1 MTISISILQHKFSQ
15 INIFLI
21 NIFKK
26 VQDNII
32 LNKTITVKG
41 LYQEL
46 EKFFRELLRNFIIDV
61 DGVEAVAICDRDGF
75 IIALESREE
84 SEESE
89 SDSFIGVIS
98 AAIDSSI
105 DRFKKEFGTSNFLNI
120 TSIGEKKFAFASM
133 GPSSILTT
141 VANPSTT
148 DVELKVYS
156 EHIAGKIEQIIDG
169 NEVDLEIPAV
179 IKSIAKTRGGR
190 LPKGEFSTKLIITGD
205 YQVGKTSLIKRFVEN
220 SFSDNYISTIGV
232 EIHKKV
238 LDIIE
243 GTEITFIIWDIGGQ
257 RQEMTPHR
265 ARFYGG
271 ANAAFITLDRTR
283 PKTLENVRIWFE
295 DIRNTVQQRIPV
307 VIIGNKSDLEELS
320 VSEED
325 IKNVADEYGFHYILT
340 SAKTGANVND
350 AFLYIA
356 FKYLENV
363 F

>member
-1 MTISISILQHKFSQ
+1 MLNVYFMTISISILQHKLNQ
-15 INIFLI
+15 IKIYLI

-32 LNKTITVKG
+32 FKNIITFKG
-41 LYQEL
+41 FYQEL
-46 EKFFRELLRNFIIDV
+46 EKLFRELLRNFMIDV

-75 IIALESREE
+75 IIAFESREE

-89 SDSFIGVIS
+89 SDSFIGYIS

-105 DRFKKEFGTSNFLNI
+105 DRFKKEDGISNFLNI

-133 GPSSILTT
+133 GPRSILTT

-156 EHIAGKIEQIIDG
+156 EHIAGKVEQIING

-220 SFSDNYISTIGV
+220 SFSDEYISTIGV
-232 EIHKKV
+232 EISKKTV
-238 LDIIE
+238 LLSE
-243 GTEITFIIWDIGGQ
+243 KTKLNFILFW
-257 RQEMTPHR
+257 
-265 ARFYGG
+265 RF
-271 ANAAFITLDRTR
+271 
-283 PKTLENVRIWFE
+283 
-295 DIRNTVQQRIPV
+295 
-307 VIIGNKSDLEELS
+307 
-320 VSEED
+320 
-325 IKNVADEYGFHYILT
+325 
-340 SAKTGANVND
+340 
-350 AFLYIA
+350 
-356 FKYLENV
+356 
-363 F
+363 

>member
-1 MTISISILQHKFSQ
+1 M
-15 INIFLI
+15 
-21 NIFKK
+21 
-26 VQDNII
+26 
-32 LNKTITVKG
+32 KG
-41 LYQEL
+41 FYQEL
-46 EKFFRELLRNFIIDV
+46 EKLFRELLRNFIINV

-75 IIALESREE
+75 IIAFESREE

-105 DRFKKEFGTSNFLNI
+105 DRFKKEFGISNFLNI

-133 GPSSILTT
+133 GPNSILTT

-156 EHIAGKIEQIIDG
+156 EHIAGKIEQIIEG
-169 NEVDLEIPAV
+169 NEVSLEIPSS

-190 LPKGEFSTKLIITGD
+190 LPKGDFSTKLIITGD

-220 SFSDNYISTIGV
+220 SFSDEYISTLGV

-238 LDIIE
+238 LDI
-243 GTEITFIIWDIGGQ
+243 TEDTQVNFIIWDIGGQ
-257 RQEMTPHR
+257 KKEMQPFRQ
-265 ARFYGG
+265 RFFSG

-283 PKTLENVRIWFE
+283 PSTLESVRVWFD

-307 VIIGNKSDLEELS
+307 VIVGNKSDLEDLS
-320 VSEED
+320 VNEED
-325 IKNVADEYGFHYILT
+325 IKNIADEYGFHYILT